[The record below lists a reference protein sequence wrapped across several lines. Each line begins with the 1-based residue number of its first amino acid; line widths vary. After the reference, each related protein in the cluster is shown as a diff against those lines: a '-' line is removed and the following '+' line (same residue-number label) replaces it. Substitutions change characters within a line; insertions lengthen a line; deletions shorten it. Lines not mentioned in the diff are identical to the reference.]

1 MQERSLADLTRDVA
15 GQVGDLFR
23 KEVRLARVEALDS
36 VKGMGR
42 ELMTIAW
49 GLVLCAAAATLALFA
64 LATGLSE
71 MMPLWAGAAIAAIVG
86 AAAGYALVKGGLKS
100 LAHEPIKLPRT
111 ARQVQE
117 DIRLIKEKVPS

>member
-1 MQERSLADLTRDVA
+1 MQDRSLADLTRDVA
-15 GQVGDLFR
+15 GQFGDLFR

-42 ELMTIAW
+42 DLVKIAL
-49 GLVLCAAAATLALFA
+49 GFVFTAAAVTLALFA

-71 MMPLWAGAAIAAIVG
+71 MMPLWAGALIAAVIG
-86 AAAGYALVKGGLKS
+86 AGIGYTLLKS
-100 LAHEPIKLPRT
+100 GRKALAHEPIKLPRT

-117 DIRLIKEKVPS
+117 DIRMIKEKVPS